1 MPDLYDISSYD
12 YELPHELI
20 AQHPLAD
27 RDQSRMMVLNR
38 KESSI
43 SHHNF
48 SEITGYLKP
57 GDLLIV
63 NSSKVFPARLFGT
76 KANGTKV
83 EILLMHEQEDKSWKA
98 MVHPGKRLKT
108 EQELI
113 FSEHLK
119 ARISLPDED
128 GFRTLWFDQIAD
140 FWEEIFRIGHVPLP
154 PYIERED
161 DQDDK
166 SSYQTVYAKE
176 LGSIAAP
183 TAGFHFS
190 TNLLNELQ
198 DKGIQIAEVIL
209 HVGIGTFRPV
219 KTDRI
224 DQHKMHSEFCSVP
237 ETTAAL
243 FNQAKAESR
252 RVIAVGTT
260 SLRTLESFYQDG
272 GISAGSKWTNIFI
285 YPGKKIHSIDGLITN
300 FHLPKSTLLMLVS
313 AYAGYE
319 FTRRAYQEAIR
330 QNYRFFSYGDAMFI
344 G

>member
-128 GFRTLWFDQIAD
+128 GFRTLWFD
-140 FWEEIFRIGHVPLP
+140 
-154 PYIERED
+154 
-161 DQDDK
+161 
-166 SSYQTVYAKE
+166 
-176 LGSIAAP
+176 
-183 TAGFHFS
+183 
-190 TNLLNELQ
+190 
-198 DKGIQIAEVIL
+198 
-209 HVGIGTFRPV
+209 
-219 KTDRI
+219 
-224 DQHKMHSEFCSVP
+224 
-237 ETTAAL
+237 
-243 FNQAKAESR
+243 
-252 RVIAVGTT
+252 
-260 SLRTLESFYQDG
+260 
-272 GISAGSKWTNIFI
+272 
-285 YPGKKIHSIDGLITN
+285 
-300 FHLPKSTLLMLVS
+300 
-313 AYAGYE
+313 
-319 FTRRAYQEAIR
+319 
-330 QNYRFFSYGDAMFI
+330 
-344 G
+344 

>member
-1 MPDLYDISSYD
+1 
-12 YELPHELI
+12 
-20 AQHPLAD
+20 
-27 RDQSRMMVLNR
+27 
-38 KESSI
+38 
-43 SHHNF
+43 
-48 SEITGYLKP
+48 
-57 GDLLIV
+57 
-63 NSSKVFPARLFGT
+63 
-76 KANGTKV
+76 
-83 EILLMHEQEDKSWKA
+83 
-98 MVHPGKRLKT
+98 
-108 EQELI
+108 
-113 FSEHLK
+113 
-119 ARISLPDED
+119 
-128 GFRTLWFDQIAD
+128 
-140 FWEEIFRIGHVPLP
+140 
-154 PYIERED
+154 
-161 DQDDK
+161 
-166 SSYQTVYAKE
+166 VYAKE